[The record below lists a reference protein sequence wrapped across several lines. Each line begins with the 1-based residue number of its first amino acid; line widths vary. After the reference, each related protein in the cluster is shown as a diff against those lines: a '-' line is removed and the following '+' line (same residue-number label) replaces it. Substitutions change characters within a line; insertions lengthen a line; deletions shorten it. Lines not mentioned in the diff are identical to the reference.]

1 MFMVTLLA
9 EPFSP
14 QLLNLSKTSCKPAAV
29 CSLSNA
35 TSYVQ
40 CCHNVVL
47 SPSSFHTFAYINY
60 YTVAIHS
67 IETRR
72 LFCGDSL
79 RVSIFNLAN
88 CYQNIWIQHKYKIS
102 YTVDFNG
109 VARQCFL
116 TPYVPVRVQLLF

>member
-9 EPFSP
+9 EPFGP
-14 QLLNLSKTSCKPAAV
+14 QLLNRSKTSCKPAAV

-60 YTVAIHS
+60 YTVAINS
-67 IETRR
+67 IEPRR
-72 LFCGDSL
+72 LFCGDFL
-79 RVSIFNLAN
+79 RVSIFYVAN
-88 CYQNIWIQHKYKIS
+88 FYQNIWIQHKYKIS
-102 YTVDFNG
+102 FTVDFNG